1 MLTVGVSI
9 EPRYQQAEPVA
20 ATSPGCRNAMGGATC
35 AASTDDRGH
44 KNGRTSTRSYDFGTR
59 VETSTSAA
67 GRVTSSLFDAQG
79 KLLQIDA
86 PDVESLYFQ
95 YDADGRQLT
104 TTQGTRVTGRTYG
117 LDGMLA
123 SVTNPLLETT
133 AFGRNA
139 RGDVLTETRAD
150 LEVTA
155 FGYDGEG
162 HTTSVTP
169 PDKPAHTMVFN
180 AIEELGSYA
189 PPTIPQGATATT
201 YSYDLD
207 KMLDTMTQ
215 PGPRLVDYGY
225 DSAGR
230 LDEILFPTG
239 AITRSY
245 SPTTG
250 RVVSI
255 GGPSGVALSM
265 AYDGSLQKSVTFSGA
280 VSGTVAWDHD
290 TDFRVVAE
298 TVNGS
303 WEADFSY
310 DPDSLLTSAGD
321 LAITR
326 DPQSGRVTQMTSG
339 VVVETRSYN
348 EYGELSA
355 MATTVNDVPLLSFA
369 YQRDDLG
376 RITQKTETDGG
387 ATTVTDHFYDEV
399 GRLVQVD
406 QGGVTA
412 EAYSYD
418 ANGNRLT
425 STNSAGTFAAAYD
438 DQDRIETYGS
448 IEYTFTL
455 NGELL
460 NKTDTATN
468 ESTDYVYDAMGNLR
482 GVTLPSGDVIEYL
495 VDGQGRRVGKL
506 YNGVL
511 QRAWLWRGQLQPVA
525 ELDGAGNVVARFV
538 YAEGV
543 NVPELMVTPTA
554 TYRFVKDHLGSVRE
568 VVDVA
573 TNVPA
578 HALEYDAWGRVL
590 VDASPGFQPFGFA
603 GGLYD
608 SDTGLVRF
616 GARDLDAEL
625 GQWLA
630 RDALRF
636 EQSDGPNLYA
646 YVANDPINVL
656 DPDGLMGD
664 TSGGSGAAADSAP
677 PSDLDDFCTDCQPD
691 PIHQWLVALL
701 AGPFGCSSSPCEL
714 NGEGYPNPY
723 GGSTCR
729 CVCTSGYT
737 CDVHEWSDECQKD
750 KACSCEVN

>member
-1 MLTVGVSI
+1 M
-9 EPRYQQAEPVA
+9 
-20 ATSPGCRNAMGGATC
+20 
-35 AASTDDRGH
+35 
-44 KNGRTSTRSYDFGTR
+44 
-59 VETSTSAA
+59 
-67 GRVTSSLFDAQG
+67 TSSVFDAQG
-79 KLLQIDA
+79 KVLQIDQ

-95 YDADGRQLT
+95 YDADGRLLT

-133 AFGRNA
+133 TFGRNA

-169 PDKPAHTMVFN
+169 PDKPAHSMVFN
-180 AIEELGSYA
+180 AIEELAAYA
-189 PPTIPQGATATT
+189 PPTILQGATATS

-239 AITRSY
+239 SVTRSY

-250 RVVSI
+250 HVVSI

-265 AYDGSLQKSVTFSGA
+265 TYDGSLQKSVTFSGA
-280 VSGTVAWDHD
+280 VSGTVGWDHD
-290 TDFRVVAE
+290 TDFRVVTE

-303 WEADFSY
+303 WEADFTY
-310 DPDSLLTSAGD
+310 DPDSLLASAGD
-321 LAITR
+321 LVVTR

-355 MATTVNDVPLLSFA
+355 MATTVSGVPLLSFA

-387 ATTVTDHFYDEV
+387 VTTVTDYVYDSV

-406 QGGVTA
+406 EGGVTV

-425 STNSAGTFAAAYD
+425 STNSAGTFAATYD

-468 ESTDYVYDAMGNLR
+468 ESTDFVYDAMGNLR
-482 GVTLPSGDVIEYL
+482 EVKLPNGDVIEYL
-495 VDGQGRRVGKL
+495 VDGEGRRVGKL

-543 NVPELMVTPTA
+543 NVPELMVTSTA

-573 TNVPA
+573 TNVA
-578 HALEYDAWGRVL
+578 VQQLEHDTWGRVF
-590 VDASPGFQPFGFA
+590 VDTNPGLQPFGFA

-608 SDTGLVRF
+608 PDTALVRF
-616 GARDLDAEL
+616 GARDYDAEI
-625 GQWLA
+625 GRWLA
-630 RDALRF
+630 ADEQALLPAEPNRYTYVF
-636 EQSDGPNLYA
+636 SNPVTRSDPSGRS
-646 YVANDPINVL
+646 
-656 DPDGLMGD
+656 PDGD
-664 TSGGSGAAADSAP
+664 DSIFVDW
-677 PSDLDDFCTDCQPD
+677 DLGEDCK
-691 PIHQWLVALL
+691 
-701 AGPFGCSSSPCEL
+701 
-714 NGEGYPNPY
+714 
-723 GGSTCR
+723 TCR
-729 CVCTSGYT
+729 DNANKTYRSCLKQCAKGGT
-737 CDVHEWSDECQKD
+737 HEGEKRCPG
-750 KACSCEVN
+750 ACLTGLRKYYSKCGEVWPKCKSPWPSPYAKCE

>member
-1 MLTVGVSI
+1 M
-9 EPRYQQAEPVA
+9 
-20 ATSPGCRNAMGGATC
+20 
-35 AASTDDRGH
+35 
-44 KNGRTSTRSYDFGTR
+44 
-59 VETSTSAA
+59 
-67 GRVTSSLFDAQG
+67 TSSLFDAQG
-79 KLLQIDA
+79 KVLQIDA
-86 PDVESLYFQ
+86 PDVESLFFQ
-95 YDADGRQLT
+95 YDADGRLLT

-169 PDKPAHTMVFN
+169 PDKPAHSMVFN

-189 PPTIPQGATATT
+189 PPTILQGATATS

-265 AYDGSLQKSVTFSGA
+265 TYDGSLQKSVTFSGA
-280 VSGTVAWDHD
+280 VNGTVAWDHD
-290 TDFRVVAE
+290 TDFRVVTE

-303 WEADFSY
+303 WEADFTY

-321 LAITR
+321 LVITR
-326 DPQSGRVTQMTSG
+326 DPQSGRVTQMKSG

-376 RITQKTETDGG
+376 RITQKTETDSG
-387 ATTVTDHFYDEV
+387 ATTVTDYFYDEV

-406 QGGVTA
+406 EGGVA
-412 EAYSYD
+412 VEAYSYD

-425 STNSAGTFAAAYD
+425 STNSAGTFAA
-438 DQDRIETYGS
+438 T
-448 IEYTFTL
+448 
-455 NGELL
+455 
-460 NKTDTATN
+460 
-468 ESTDYVYDAMGNLR
+468 
-482 GVTLPSGDVIEYL
+482 
-495 VDGQGRRVGKL
+495 
-506 YNGVL
+506 
-511 QRAWLWRGQLQPVA
+511 
-525 ELDGAGNVVARFV
+525 
-538 YAEGV
+538 
-543 NVPELMVTPTA
+543 
-554 TYRFVKDHLGSVRE
+554 
-568 VVDVA
+568 
-573 TNVPA
+573 
-578 HALEYDAWGRVL
+578 
-590 VDASPGFQPFGFA
+590 
-603 GGLYD
+603 
-608 SDTGLVRF
+608 
-616 GARDLDAEL
+616 
-625 GQWLA
+625 
-630 RDALRF
+630 
-636 EQSDGPNLYA
+636 
-646 YVANDPINVL
+646 
-656 DPDGLMGD
+656 
-664 TSGGSGAAADSAP
+664 
-677 PSDLDDFCTDCQPD
+677 
-691 PIHQWLVALL
+691 
-701 AGPFGCSSSPCEL
+701 
-714 NGEGYPNPY
+714 
-723 GGSTCR
+723 
-729 CVCTSGYT
+729 
-737 CDVHEWSDECQKD
+737 
-750 KACSCEVN
+750 